1 MGKGFKEAA
10 LKCRV
15 EALFKELQQETNIKE
30 MYVKESMELRQE
42 IRRCHALLDR
52 YPNAP
57 DNDADLPMDLSVRIA
72 LTFIYIERNRRND

>member
-1 MGKGFKEAA
+1 MSEGFEEAA

-30 MYVKESMELRQE
+30 MYAIESMELSQE
-42 IRRCHALLDR
+42 IRRCHTLLDR

-57 DNDADLPMDLSVRIA
+57 ENETDEPMDLSIRMA
-72 LTFIYIERNRRND
+72 LTLLNIERNRRND